1 MFLANGDQYEGHFVR
16 GERQGRGRWTGVNG
30 NTFTCDDVEA
40 LLGTRNSLEGWVC
53 TAFRALHDVRPPRPL
68 TDV

>member
-1 MFLANGDQYEGHFVR
+1 MFLANGDQYEGCFVR

-40 LLGTRNSLEGWVC
+40 LLGTRKSMEGWVC
-53 TAFRALHDVRPPRPL
+53 TASRVLHDVHPAHPF
-68 TDV
+68 TDM